1 MDTGDSVEN
10 RLRSVLRASGLGTA
24 ETAVRFLLNGALASR
39 RSPRGPY
46 VQGVT
51 ATSAIICWVSK
62 APGAGVVRYGKVP
75 DLGRD
80 GIERWIGKRHA
91 VAIADLEPDSTY
103 HYSVKGGGRS
113 WLTGSF
119 STASVGED
127 SSFSFAVVGDSGSG
141 SKGQLAVAGLLGRL
155 EPDLILH
162 TGDVV
167 YPAGQERH
175 YDRRFF
181 MPYRHLIKEVPV
193 FPVLGNHDVRK
204 GDGAAFLKNF
214 HPPLGSPGSTK
225 RYYSFDWGDA
235 HFVALDS
242 ELYYD
247 DKGSST
253 ERQKAFLERDLIST
267 RKRLKI
273 AFLHRSPYG
282 SSRHGGDETVC
293 ADLGPLFAKHK
304 VDLVFAGHDHIY
316 ERTVPIRGVTYVVSG
331 GGGRRLY
338 PAGEGRL
345 TACSRSAHHAVL
357 GRVDGGRLSL
367 EAVEPDGT
375 VFDRFD
381 LIVSGG

>member
-1 MDTGDSVEN
+1 MQD
-10 RLRSVLRASGLGTA
+10 
-24 ETAVRFLLNGALASR
+24 
-39 RSPRGPY
+39 
-46 VQGVT
+46 VT
-51 ATSAIICWVSK
+51 ATSAVIAWMSGE
-62 APGAGVVRYGKVP
+62 PGAGVVRYGKTP
-75 DLGRD
+75 ELGWEEVDRRV
-80 GIERWIGKRHA
+80 GRRHA
-91 VAIADLEPDSTY
+91 VAIAGLDPGSTFHYRVDSA
-103 HYSVKGGGRS
+103 GGPS
-113 WLTGSF
+113 APGSF
-119 STASVGED
+119 CTAPVSQDPG
-127 SSFSFAVVGDSGSG
+127 FYFAVVGDSGSG
-141 SKGQLAVAGLLGRL
+141 GKGQLAVAGLLGRL

-282 SSRHGGDETVC
+282 SSRHGGDETIR
-293 ADLGPLFAKHK
+293 ADLEPLIARHE
-304 VDLVFAGHDHIY
+304 VNLVFAGHDHIY

-375 VFDRFD
+375 VFDRYD
-381 LIVSGG
+381 SSVSGG